1 MDNDWADFR
10 IFKLLMEGLRRRNF
24 RVASEHLHTSQSSFS
39 DAAKQFLEQSGVRLY
54 ELRKDNRLSPTEAG
68 EALIELAPLLF
79 HVRDEVIAA
88 VKAIHRGEIRDL
100 RLGCGTRVDPDLF
113 NTARAIHKRYLPACQ
128 IHHSLADSAQLVAE
142 VVEGKIDAALITLP
156 ADAPELRIELLRH
169 DRLVALL
176 RADDPLAMTKSV
188 LRPADL
194 CGRPSIF
201 YDPARHPAAHER
213 LLELL
218 EEAGVQMQEHSRV
231 SHPIDMQRLVLEG
244 DGLAFIREGTALL
257 AGLTTR
263 PILGKPWTVDTAFIY
278 HNEHHPK
285 TIPLLVREL
294 KRQPAAESKKPAKE
308 AVIVPPNESHK
319 PPAKTNGKAPEQ
331 LSLLD
336 ELPDKRLS
344 A

>member
-24 RVASEHLHTSQSSFS
+24 RVASEYLHTSQSSFS

-54 ELRKDNRLSPTEAG
+54 ELRKDNRLNPTEAG
-68 EALIELAPLLF
+68 EALIEMAPLLF

-88 VKAIHRGEIRDL
+88 VQAIHKGEIRDL

-113 NTARAIHKRYLPACQ
+113 NTARGIHKRYLPACQ
-128 IHHSLADSAQLVAE
+128 IHHSLADSAQLAAE

-156 ADAPELRIELLRH
+156 ADAPDLRIELLRR
-169 DRLVALL
+169 DRLVACL

-194 CGRPSIF
+194 CGRPGIF

-218 EEAGVQMQEHSRV
+218 AEAGVQMQEHSRV

-278 HNEHHPK
+278 LNEHHPK

-294 KRQPAAESKKPAKE
+294 KRQLAAESKKPAKE
-308 AVIVPPNESHK
+308 AVTVPPNGSRK
-319 PPAKTNGKAPEQ
+319 PSAKTNGKAAEQ

-336 ELPDKRLS
+336 EFPDERLS